1 MGFSQELFFAPAGR
15 LVAMLKAREISAA
28 ELTQQFFK
36 RIDAL
41 NPGLNAV
48 ITLVKERATRE
59 AADSDRRLARSGEAR
74 PLEGLPVTIKD
85 SIITEGV
92 RSTWGMKIYEDYVS
106 DTDAPV
112 VARLRAAGA
121 VVLGKTNTPEMTFDY
136 DCDNP
141 LFGPTR
147 NPWNRER
154 VPGGSS
160 GGEASALAA
169 GMSPLGLGSDYGGS
183 IRVPAHFC
191 GIVGL
196 KPSWGTIP
204 LAGHMSPGPAAPPGI
219 SHMATLGPMAR
230 YVDDLTLAYNVIKG
244 AHWSAPYTAPTPEA
258 HPERVEVKKL
268 RCAFFTAGGGE
279 VPVAR
284 DIRAATERAAKA
296 LAKCGLSVEEAQP
309 PIQDAARLWAA
320 YAMADGG
327 TLLRQTLGDKIN
339 LSRERLRNGL
349 LAPSEPKSAAEF
361 FLASIARDTFR
372 VELAAFME
380 RYPVLICPPF
390 CSTAFSEGK
399 ETVHIDGREYPLFAA
414 NWPVLFGNC
423 AGLPAAVVP
432 AGRDGQ
438 GLPTGVQVV
447 GRAFAE
453 EEVLA
458 VAKLLEQ
465 ELGGFQPPPL

>member
-1 MGFSQELFFAPAGR
+1 MAFSDDLFLAPAGK
-15 LVAMLKAREISAA
+15 LVAMLRAREISAS
-28 ELTQQFFK
+28 ELTQHFYQ
-36 RIDAL
+36 RIDSL
-41 NPGLNAV
+41 NPQLNAV
-48 ITLVKERATRE
+48 VTLVKERATRE
-59 AADSDRRLARSGEAR
+59 AAESDQRLARNGAAR

-85 SIITEGV
+85 SIITEGI
-92 RSTWGMKIYEDYVS
+92 RSTWGMKIFEDYVS

-121 VVLGKTNTPEMTFDY
+121 IVIGKTNTPEMTLDY

-141 LFGPTR
+141 LFGPTK

-160 GGEASALAA
+160 GGEGAALAV
-169 GMSPLGLGSDYGGS
+169 GISPLGMGSDYGGS

-191 GIVGL
+191 GVAGL

-204 LAGHMSPGPAAPPGI
+204 LSGHMSPGPAAPPGI

-230 YVDDLTLAYNVIKG
+230 YVDDLTLAYNIVKG

-258 HPERVEVKKL
+258 HPERIDLKKL
-268 RCAFFTAGGGE
+268 RYAFFTSGGGDT
-279 VPVAR
+279 PVAR

-296 LAKCGLSVEEAQP
+296 LAKVGLTVEEAQP
-309 PIQDAARLWAA
+309 PIKHAAQLWMA
-320 YAMADGG
+320 YATADGG
-327 TLLRQTLGDKIN
+327 ALLRQTLGDKIH

-349 LAPSEPKSAAEF
+349 LAPSEPKSAADF

-372 VELAAFME
+372 VELAQFMD
-380 RYPVLICPPF
+380 RYPILVCPPF
-390 CSTAFSEGK
+390 CSTAFLEGR
-399 ETVHIDGREYPLFAA
+399 ETVDIDGKEYPLFTA

-423 AGLPAAVVP
+423 AGLPGVVVP
-432 AGRDGQ
+432 AGRDGN
-438 GLPTGVQVV
+438 GLPTGVQIV

-465 ELGGFQPPPL
+465 ELGGFQRPPV

>member
-1 MGFSQELFFAPAGR
+1 MAPSDDLLFVPAVR
-15 LVAMLKAREISAA
+15 LVALLKAREVSAT
-28 ELTQQFFK
+28 ELTQQFYQ

-41 NPGLNAV
+41 NPKLNAI
-48 ITLVKERATRE
+48 ITLVRERAARE
-59 AADSDRRLARSGEAR
+59 AAESDKRLARKDEAR

-92 RSTWGMKIYEDYVS
+92 RSTWGMKIFEDYVS

-121 VVLGKTNTPEMTFDY
+121 IVIGKTNTPEMTFDY

-141 LFGPTR
+141 LFGPTH
-147 NPWNRER
+147 NPWNRES

-160 GGEASALAA
+160 GGEAAALAA

-204 LAGHMSPGPAAPPGI
+204 LAGHMAPGPAAPPGI
-219 SHMATLGPMAR
+219 AHMATLGPMAR
-230 YVDDLTLAYNVIKG
+230 YVDDLTLAYNIVKG
-244 AHWSAPYTAPTPEA
+244 PHWSSPYTAPTPEA
-258 HPERVEVKKL
+258 HPERVDVKKL
-268 RCAFFTAGGGE
+268 RCAFFTAGGGD
-279 VPVAR
+279 VPVAS
-284 DIRAATERAAKA
+284 DIRAAIERAAKA
-296 LAKCGLSVEEAQP
+296 LARLGLTVEESQP
-309 PIQDAARLWAA
+309 PIQEAAKLWMA
-320 YAMADGG
+320 YATADGG
-327 TLLRQTLGDKIN
+327 TLIRQTLGDKIN

-349 LAPSEPKSAAEF
+349 LAPSQPKSAAEF
-361 FLASIARDTFR
+361 FLTSIARDTYR
-372 VELAAFME
+372 VELAKFMD
-380 RYPVLICPPF
+380 RYHILICPPF
-390 CSTAFSEGK
+390 CSTAFAEGSQ
-399 ETVHIDGREYPLFAA
+399 TVDIDGSEYPLFSA

-423 AGLPAAVVP
+423 AGLPGVVVP
-432 AGRDGQ
+432 SGRDRR
-438 GLPTGVQVV
+438 GLPTGVQIV

-458 VAKLLEQ
+458 VAKLLEH
-465 ELGGFQPPPL
+465 ELGGFQRPPV